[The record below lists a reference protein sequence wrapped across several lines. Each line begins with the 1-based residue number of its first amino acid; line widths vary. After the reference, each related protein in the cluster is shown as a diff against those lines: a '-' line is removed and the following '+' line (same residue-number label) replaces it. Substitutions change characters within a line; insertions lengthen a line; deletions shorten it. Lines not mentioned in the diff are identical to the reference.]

1 MKMKRYDIQYND
13 VYDELQRIETLYALN
28 ETVWSSFFSLHKI
41 LQRCFKKNDN
51 KKTWRILDFGF
62 WDIFKLFS
70 PHTLYIDPPDLISRT
85 NSSRIIL

>member
-1 MKMKRYDIQYND
+1 MKLFGPVFSVYIKSCKD
-13 VYDELQRIETLYALN
+13 VL
-28 ETVWSSFFSLHKI
+28 
-41 LQRCFKKNDN
+41 KKMTT
-51 KKTWRILDFGF
+51 KKLDAFWILDFGF